1 MANNKPLI
9 IITGGT
15 RGLGLATAEYLSK
28 LNWNLII
35 IDISKEASK
44 VYKESKNIAEVSK
57 KLKNKNIVDF
67 FFGDLS
73 IEKNVKNI
81 FKKIKKKYNKIDGLV
96 TFAGGDIKGSDKKA
110 GGGKA
115 NNNNLF
121 INNKEFK
128 EICNRN
134 FYSTYFTVK
143 NCIPL
148 MKKYNSG
155 KIVTISSILATFGND
170 SEFAYS
176 SSKSNIIHLTRA
188 AAAHC
193 RKWNINVNCIAP
205 SGVKTGRFMSTMKK
219 RSKHDLARMNN
230 KKKLLSFAEKEDI
243 AKVVYFLL
251 SDLSSFVSG
260 QVIKLDGGEILS
272 AV

>member
-1 MANNKPLI
+1 M
-9 IITGGT
+9 
-15 RGLGLATAEYLSK
+15 
-28 LNWNLII
+28 
-35 IDISKEASK
+35 
-44 VYKESKNIAEVSK
+44 
-57 KLKNKNIVDF
+57 
-67 FFGDLS
+67 
-73 IEKNVKNI
+73 
-81 FKKIKKKYNKIDGLV
+81 V

-110 GGGKA
+110 GRGKA

-128 EICNRN
+128 EIFNRN
-134 FYSTYFTVK
+134 FYSTYFTV

-230 KKKLLSFAEKEDI
+230 KKLLSFAEK
-243 AKVVYFLL
+243 KTL
-251 SDLSSFVSG
+251 
-260 QVIKLDGGEILS
+260 QK
-272 AV
+272 